1 MADHFFD
8 SDHQDDSMLR
18 RAGIFL
24 TGLGIGALLGA
35 GAALLYAPESG
46 DITRHRLR
54 RQFRALRDDAADELR
69 DRTRHARRE
78 LQRRL
83 HKDT

>member
-8 SDHQDDSMLR
+8 SDRLHDTTLR
-18 RAGIFL
+18 GAGIFL

-35 GAALLYAPESG
+35 AVALLYAPESG
-46 DITRHRLR
+46 DITRRRLR
-54 RQFRALRDDAADELR
+54 RQFKTIQEDAADEWR

-78 LQRRL
+78 LRRRL
-83 HKDT
+83 HKDS